1 MRFRT
6 LELVEGVQFDRGY
19 LSADFVN
26 DQETASDSRKFVWR
40 RKDMTDEEKDLMEHY
55 GVTAVQE
62 TVYLFNG
69 AKYRDLK
76 DALNYAKLLAKR
88 ENGSIASKET
98 S

>member
-1 MRFRT
+1 
-6 LELVEGVQFDRGY
+6 
-19 LSADFVN
+19 
-26 DQETASDSRKFVWR
+26 
-40 RKDMTDEEKDLMEHY
+40 MTDEERELMEHY

-88 ENGSIASKET
+88 EHGSIASKEID
-98 S
+98 

>member
-1 MRFRT
+1 MQASYSR
-6 LELVEGVQFDRGY
+6 
-19 LSADFVN
+19 DFV
-26 DQETASDSRKFVWR
+26 RR
-40 RKDMTDEEKDLMEHY
+40 RKDMTDEESELMEHY

-88 ENGSIASKET
+88 QHGSTASKEID
-98 S
+98 

>member
-1 MRFRT
+1 M
-6 LELVEGVQFDRGY
+6 Q
-19 LSADFVN
+19 
-26 DQETASDSRKFVWR
+26 ASYSRDFVWR
-40 RKDMTDEEKDLMEHY
+40 KKDMTDEERELMEHY

-88 ENGSIASKET
+88 EHGSIASKEID
-98 S
+98 

>member
-1 MRFRT
+1 
-6 LELVEGVQFDRGY
+6 
-19 LSADFVN
+19 
-26 DQETASDSRKFVWR
+26 
-40 RKDMTDEEKDLMEHY
+40 MTEDEKQLMERY

-88 ENGSIASKET
+88 ENGSNASKAIN
-98 S
+98 